1 MMKKTYNFITICM
14 LSFALFF
21 SGCGGTAISLE
32 EALMEVDKVE
42 ITTTDLETEMTETPT
57 EIIVVYVCGKV
68 ILPGVYELPK
78 GSRIVAAIEAA
89 GGFAENAAREA
100 INLAEALKDGMQ
112 INVPGKEE
120 AAQVN
125 ALMERQKQ
133 GLVNI
138 NQASVQDLC
147 TLPGIGEAKALS
159 IINYRS
165 ECGLFQSIE
174 DIQNVSGIG
183 ESLYLQIKDK
193 IYID

>member
-1 MMKKTYNFITICM
+1 MKKLNNFITICM
-14 LSFALFF
+14 LILTMLLC
-21 SGCGGTAISLE
+21 GCGGNAISLE
-32 EALMEVDKVE
+32 GALVDADKEQVF
-42 ITTTDLETEMTETPT
+42 TTDFGTETVETETEM
-57 EIIVVYVCGKV
+57 IVVYVCGKV

-89 GGFAENAAREA
+89 GGFTLDAAREA
-100 INLAEALKDGMQ
+100 INLAEPLKDGMQ
-112 INVPGKEE
+112 VNVPGKEE
-120 AAQVN
+120 VAQAN
-125 ALMERQKQ
+125 ALIERQKQ

-138 NQASVQDLC
+138 NLASVQELC

-165 ECGLFQSIE
+165 EQGLFQSTE

>member
-42 ITTTDLETEMTETPT
+42 ITTTDLETEMAETPT
-57 EIIVVYVCGKV
+57 EIIVVYVCGEV